1 MYLKQVVLTSY
12 MPIIL
17 FHMLTLYKTYFISST
32 FFIFKNPKKVLNENI
47 YKMPKNPKKVFF
59 TKIPKSQNS
68 IILKNLKSKKR
79 IKKTP
84 KIVLIKVDFTKIR

>member
-12 MPIIL
+12 MPIIS

-47 YKMPKNPKKVFF
+47 YKMPKNPKKVFLL
-59 TKIPKSQNS
+59 KSQN
-68 IILKNLKSKKR
+68 
-79 IKKTP
+79 P
-84 KIVLIKVDFTKIR
+84 KIVLS